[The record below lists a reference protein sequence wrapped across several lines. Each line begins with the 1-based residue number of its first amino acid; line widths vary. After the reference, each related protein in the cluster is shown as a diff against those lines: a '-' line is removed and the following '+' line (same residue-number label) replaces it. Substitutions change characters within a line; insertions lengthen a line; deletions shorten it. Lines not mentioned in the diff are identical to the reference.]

1 MTLSEKETD
10 AILQKVYYDPKIG
23 LVSVDRLYKKLK
35 SHGVTREEVDEFLKK
50 QQVQQLHY
58 QPKKPMYYPIY
69 SMMDGSYQADLMFYP
84 RLKKINNGYDTILT
98 CIEITTRKGY
108 CIPMKGKKTQA
119 ILDAFGILI
128 NKTSKCGMPVKILT
142 TDLGSEWISDA
153 FNEVATKQKIHH
165 FTAQE
170 GDHHKMG
177 MIERFNRT
185 MKALLG
191 KYFTAFNTKGKWID
205 TLEDI
210 VYNYNHTFHRGIQ
223 CTPMEAEKSKT
234 IRAQIR
240 GAASFKTSLLD
251 HTRNLHVGDR
261 VRVLRNRNLFEK
273 EGPKWSR
280 QIYEIEKDDIT
291 TFKLKGQD
299 RVYKHYELRKVQE
312 VETNPLVRIPQSFDV
327 EQHLAQARENRP
339 GPSSSVQH
347 RPQTRHQG
355 TLVTRN
361 NEGQRSRGPSEAQV
375 KEINDLKGELIG
387 VEFIDE
393 GIKWKIVDVKWNGK
407 YLKIMVYYYDTDKY
421 KRVPPVSDQ
430 EYSTVN
436 LIREML
442 PGNNL

>member
-23 LVSVDRLYKKLK
+23 LVSADRLYKKLK
-35 SHGVTREEVDEFLKK
+35 SQGVTRKEVDEFLKK

-128 NKTSKCGMPVKILT
+128 DKTSKCGMPVKILT

-234 IRAQIR
+234 IRA
-240 GAASFKTSLLD
+240 A
-251 HTRNLHVGDR
+251 
-261 VRVLRNRNLFEK
+261 
-273 EGPKWSR
+273 
-280 QIYEIEKDDIT
+280 
-291 TFKLKGQD
+291 
-299 RVYKHYELRKVQE
+299 
-312 VETNPLVRIPQSFDV
+312 
-327 EQHLAQARENRP
+327 
-339 GPSSSVQH
+339 
-347 RPQTRHQG
+347 QTR
-355 TLVTRN
+355 R
-361 NEGQRSRGPSEAQV
+361 
-375 KEINDLKGELIG
+375 
-387 VEFIDE
+387 
-393 GIKWKIVDVKWNGK
+393 
-407 YLKIMVYYYDTDKY
+407 
-421 KRVPPVSDQ
+421 
-430 EYSTVN
+430 
-436 LIREML
+436 
-442 PGNNL
+442 